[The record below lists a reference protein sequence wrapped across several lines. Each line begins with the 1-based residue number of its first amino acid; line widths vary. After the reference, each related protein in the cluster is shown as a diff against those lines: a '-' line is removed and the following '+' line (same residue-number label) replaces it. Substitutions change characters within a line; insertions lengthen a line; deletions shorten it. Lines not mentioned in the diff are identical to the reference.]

1 MQDDNE
7 LGRYLPNKL
16 DDLMSEIY
24 LLRKQSAQMRERI
37 NELEKRVSQV
47 TAVALSLAV
56 IVPVILESILKS

>member
-1 MQDDNE
+1 MQEDTE

-16 DDLMSEIY
+16 DDVMSEIY